1 MLQRYVRYSFGRAY
15 LCTSENPPDFQK
27 IQEQHE
33 LTSRINSILRRQKD
47 GNWCTKGICRREAFT
62 SEQPMSFGSNY
73 SCSCEGS
80 VCLFAFGVFK
90 FQSSFRCI
98 IGCASF
104 QYIICRLLSLLLSN
118 KKLFFVF
125 QAHNSFV
132 HTVLTKSILWIDP
145 YYLLYAKQF

>member
-80 VCLFAFGVFK
+80 VCLFAFGVFN
-90 FQSSFRCI
+90 FGVPYIVASLVVHRSNTLFVVYYHYYYQTRSYFLSSR
-98 IGCASF
+98 
-104 QYIICRLLSLLLSN
+104 
-118 KKLFFVF
+118 
-125 QAHNSFV
+125 HT
-132 HTVLTKSILWIDP
+132 TVLFIL
-145 YYLLYAKQF
+145 Y

>member
-80 VCLFAFGVFK
+80 VCLFAFGVFN
-90 FQSSFRCI
+90 FGVPFVASLVVHRSNTLFVVYYHYYYQTRSYFLSSR
-98 IGCASF
+98 
-104 QYIICRLLSLLLSN
+104 
-118 KKLFFVF
+118 
-125 QAHNSFV
+125 HT
-132 HTVLTKSILWIDP
+132 TVLFIL
-145 YYLLYAKQF
+145 Y